1 MNTYTKEDIA
11 NLEYSLKM
19 MKEGY
24 DEVSLSDL
32 TQEILDEL
40 KVLHREIVKVF
51 REEQGEDY
59 IPYNMP
65 LIGDASTNFLNDFFK
80 ELLTASEG
88 LVIIAKSRR
97 V

>member
-51 REEQGEDY
+51 KEEQGEDY

-65 LIGDASTNFLNDFFK
+65 LIGDASINFLNDFFK

-97 V
+97 A